1 MISHEHRFIFI
12 HIPKCAGTSIE
23 QVFGHLDSHR
33 GRGGQ
38 DHRSLRMLQPS
49 FSNLHRLHERGNL
62 FEVGRRFKH
71 HLSPNVSNPNNKIQ
85 VSPRQYQDYFKF
97 TIVRNPWARAYSWY
111 RNYIRDPL
119 HKGAAGQSDISFHEF
134 LHQHAGRGM
143 LRSQLYWITDYTGR
157 VDMDYIG
164 RFENLNADFGTIC
177 NKIGIE
183 TPDLPHK
190 TKGDGADYRDA
201 YDQANRDLI
210 STIYQEEIKLFDYA
224 FD

>member
-1 MISHEHRFIFI
+1 
-12 HIPKCAGTSIE
+12 
-23 QVFGHLDSHR
+23 
-33 GRGGQ
+33 
-38 DHRSLRMLQPS
+38 
-49 FSNLHRLHERGNL
+49 
-62 FEVGRRFKH
+62 
-71 HLSPNVSNPNNKIQ
+71 
-85 VSPRQYQDYFKF
+85 
-97 TIVRNPWARAYSWY
+97 
-111 RNYIRDPL
+111 
-119 HKGAAGQSDISFHEF
+119 
-134 LHQHAGRGM
+134 
-143 LRSQLYWITDYTGR
+143 
-157 VDMDYIG
+157 MDYIG